1 MVYESLL
8 PKLNSVL
15 GTFQNTQV
23 IEAVQSILYT
33 MVSLPSKQA
42 PSKPTVRRMQLSYLS
57 EIGFSGLVD
66 CSSFA
71 HVNNTKKKTL
81 ATLSSQMI
89 HTLLQ

>member
-1 MVYESLL
+1 VYESLL

-23 IEAVQSILYT
+23 IEAVQSILFT
-33 MVSLPSKQA
+33 MVSLPSKQNTGG
-42 PSKPTVRRMQLSYLS
+42 KPTIKRMQLSYLS